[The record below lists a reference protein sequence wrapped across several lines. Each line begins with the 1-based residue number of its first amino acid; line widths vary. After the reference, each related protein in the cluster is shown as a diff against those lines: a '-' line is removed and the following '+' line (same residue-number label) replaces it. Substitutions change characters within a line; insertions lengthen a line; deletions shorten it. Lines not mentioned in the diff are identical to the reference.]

1 MPTRHWKHG
10 IRAGWPPRNLKEPAA
25 ESNRQGRKTMMQ
37 IIIFIMMSCS
47 SSHLGLGCHCR
58 TLGIGTPH
66 TMEHTMRHMMGQATL
81 STA

>member
-1 MPTRHWKHG
+1 
-10 IRAGWPPRNLKEPAA
+10 
-25 ESNRQGRKTMMQ
+25 MMQ